1 VDVSKVLR
9 IRQPAADVLAVGLS
23 IALLLAG
30 GTASAAAEDWPEFRG
45 PTGQGL
51 SAATSLPVTW
61 DLQANVRWKV
71 PIPGKGWSSPIVHD
85 GRIFLTTAVPS
96 EEDPPRRQS
105 LRALG
110 LDAATGETLWDVEVF
125 VKQMGV
131 GETLHPKNSFASPT
145 PITDGERVFVLFGPD
160 GAACLDRDG
169 NQIWANDSLHYNS
182 QYGGGGS
189 PIFSGPRLIF
199 HCDGVDDPFVIALHR
214 DSGAVAWRNARP
226 PSASPKWSFA
236 TPLEIEVNGW
246 SQLIS
251 PAASFVCSY
260 DPETADELW
269 RVHYPNKFSVVPRPV
284 YSHGLVFVCTGYEGP
299 AELLAIRP
307 TGSGD
312 VTDSHVVWRTDSNV
326 PHTPSL
332 LVVGNEIFMI
342 SDNGIASCRDVE
354 TGSLHWRHRVGGNFS
369 ASPVC
374 ADGCIYLLSEQGVCT
389 VIAASREYQALAT
402 NDLRET
408 TMASP
413 AVVENA
419 IIVRTEGHLYRIE

>member
-1 VDVSKVLR
+1 VDVSKVLP
-9 IRQPAADVLAVGLS
+9 IRQPAVDVLAVGLS

-96 EEDPPRRQS
+96 EEDPPQRQS

-110 LDAATGETLWDVEVF
+110 LDAATGDTLWDVEVF

-160 GAACLDRDG
+160 GTACLDRDG
-169 NQIWANDSLHYNS
+169 NQIWANDSLRYNS

-199 HCDGVDDPFVIALHR
+199 HCDGARRSVR
-214 DSGAVAWRNARP
+214 DRP
-226 PSASPKWSFA
+226 PSRFGSRGVADGPAPMRPRRDGRSPRRWRSRRKVGGNS
-236 TPLEIEVNGW
+236 
-246 SQLIS
+246 S
-251 PAASFVCSY
+251 P
-260 DPETADELW
+260 
-269 RVHYPNKFSVVPRPV
+269 RRPV
-284 YSHGLVFVCTGYEGP
+284 WFAATIRRPQRVVEGP
-299 AELLAIRP
+299 LPEPVVGRAAPRLLAWARLRLHRLRGPRRTAGHPADRIRRRDRFACRLADRQQRAAHP
-307 TGSGD
+307 VAAGRGRRD
-312 VTDSHVVWRTDSNV
+312 LHDQRQR
-326 PHTPSL
+326 
-332 LVVGNEIFMI
+332 
-342 SDNGIASCRDVE
+342 IASCRDVE
-354 TGSLHWRHRVGGNFS
+354 TGSLHWRHRVGGISRHRQFMQLV
-369 ASPVC
+369 ASIC
-374 ADGCIYLLSEQGVCT
+374 
-389 VIAASREYQALAT
+389 
-402 NDLRET
+402 
-408 TMASP
+408 
-413 AVVENA
+413 
-419 IIVRTEGHLYRIE
+419 